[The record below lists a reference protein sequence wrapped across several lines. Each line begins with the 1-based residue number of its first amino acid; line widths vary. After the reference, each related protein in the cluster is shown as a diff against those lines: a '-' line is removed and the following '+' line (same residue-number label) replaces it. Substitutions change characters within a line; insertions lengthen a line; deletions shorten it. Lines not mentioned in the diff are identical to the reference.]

1 MQNHQVIYDANKKPL
16 FVVIPYDDEYKRAF
30 GIEPSLAA
38 MSSDYEIPLTIT
50 LPNAGAG
57 ATIDLPRFVEY
68 WVRCGIQSL
77 PINKRAKPLREF
89 EGRERFSLEAL
100 IRTCFITE
108 PYRNTMQ
115 AVNEVTDQLIN
126 TGLFR
131 EVRFNQAQLLPGK
144 IFDREQAILQ
154 AEIQP
159 YSRTVNCLE
168 IVYEK
173 AAEFC
178 KQHPIPKDS
187 KIDSRW
193 FNRDRP

>member
-1 MQNHQVIYDANKKPL
+1 MKNHQVIYDVNQNPV
-16 FVVIPYDDEYKRAF
+16 FVVVPYNDEYKRAF
-30 GIEPSLAA
+30 GIESQH
-38 MSSDYEIPLTIT
+38 SDMRTTHEIPLVIT

-57 ATIDLPRFVEY
+57 AVIDLPRFVEY

-77 PINKRAKPLREF
+77 PVNKRAKPLRDF
-89 EGRERFSLEAL
+89 KGRERFSLEAL

-115 AVNEVTDQLIN
+115 AVNEVTDQLIG

-131 EVRFNQAQLLPGK
+131 EVRFNQAQLRPDQNL
-144 IFDREQAILQ
+144 DREQAILQ

-178 KQHPIPKDS
+178 KQHPVSADK
-187 KIDSRW
+187 KIDSKW
-193 FNRDRP
+193 FDRDRP

>member
-1 MQNHQVIYDANKKPL
+1 MKNHQVIYDVNQNPV

-30 GIEPSLAA
+30 GIESLQADMSAA
-38 MSSDYEIPLTIT
+38 HEIPLRIS

-57 ATIDLPRFVEY
+57 AAIDLPRFVEY

-77 PINKRAKPLREF
+77 PINKRAKPLRDF

-115 AVNEVTDQLIN
+115 AVNEVTDQLID

-131 EVRFNQAQLLPGK
+131 EVRFNQAQLLPGR
-144 IFDREQAILQ
+144 IFEREQAILL

-178 KQHPIPKDS
+178 KQHPIPADK
-187 KIDSRW
+187 KIDSKW

>member
-1 MQNHQVIYDANKKPL
+1 MKNHQVIYDVNQNPV

-30 GIEPSLAA
+30 GVESSQTEMSAA
-38 MSSDYEIPLTIT
+38 HEIPLLIT

-57 ATIDLPRFVEY
+57 AAIDLPRFVEY

-77 PINKRAKPLREF
+77 PINKRVKPLREF

-115 AVNEVTDQLIN
+115 AVNEVTDQLIR

-131 EVRFNQAQLLPGK
+131 EVRFNQAQLLPGR

-178 KQHPIPKDS
+178 KQHPIPKES
-187 KIDSRW
+187 KIDSQW

>member
-1 MQNHQVIYDANKKPL
+1 
-16 FVVIPYDDEYKRAF
+16 
-30 GIEPSLAA
+30 
-38 MSSDYEIPLTIT
+38 
-50 LPNAGAG
+50 
-57 ATIDLPRFVEY
+57 
-68 WVRCGIQSL
+68 
-77 PINKRAKPLREF
+77 
-89 EGRERFSLEAL
+89 
-100 IRTCFITE
+100 
-108 PYRNTMQ
+108 MQ

-178 KQHPIPKDS
+178 MQHPIPKDC
-187 KIDSRW
+187 KIDSQW

>member
-30 GIEPSLAA
+30 GIEPSLNTLSATHG
-38 MSSDYEIPLTIT
+38 IPLTIT

-100 IRTCFITE
+100 IRTCFINE

-115 AVNEVTDQLIN
+115 AVNEVTDQLIS

-131 EVRFNQAQLLPGK
+131 EVRFNQAQLMPGI

-154 AEIQP
+154 AAIQP

-173 AAEFC
+173 AVEFC
-178 KQHPIPKDS
+178 NQHPTPKEK
-187 KIDSRW
+187 KIDSQW
-193 FNRDRP
+193 FNRDRS